1 MSILLKDIDGRV
13 PNIKN
18 IQPKGE
24 YYKFINII
32 RWNEVTLNDY
42 LKFDFS
48 DGIIEEGRL
57 KGEVFSGSV
66 LLATVIRFVD
76 VNLENKLI
84 YILNKTEDTRITDK
98 DMINI
103 TQLNLSNSEISNLSG
118 MEYASNIDRLD
129 LSNNNLQNINELSN
143 MKKLQY
149 LDISYN
155 KLSDLTPLFE
165 LENLKEVISTNQKI
179 IYPVQFIRG
188 NGEVKVLLDLLTCG
202 VEYSASIKNISN
214 LGYRQGNAIIWRNVI
229 SNTTLK
235 FDYEIQL
242 NIGLNYKLSNGENR
256 KTILNIITSGK
267 AEVPTMMDN
276 ITRGINIFSYEKL

>member
-48 DGIIEEGRL
+48 DGIIEERRL

-84 YILNKTEDTRITDK
+84 YI
-98 DMINI
+98 
-103 TQLNLSNSEISNLSG
+103 
-118 MEYASNIDRLD
+118 Y
-129 LSNNNLQNINELSN
+129 
-143 MKKLQY
+143 
-149 LDISYN
+149 
-155 KLSDLTPLFE
+155 
-165 LENLKEVISTNQKI
+165 
-179 IYPVQFIRG
+179 
-188 NGEVKVLLDLLTCG
+188 
-202 VEYSASIKNISN
+202 IK
-214 LGYRQGNAIIWRNVI
+214 
-229 SNTTLK
+229 
-235 FDYEIQL
+235 
-242 NIGLNYKLSNGENR
+242 
-256 KTILNIITSGK
+256 
-267 AEVPTMMDN
+267 
-276 ITRGINIFSYEKL
+276 